1 MFARIAIITETTCY
15 LLSHNKLPQYKEGK
29 CKDDSYREGIW
40 PNCSAFIIHRPQNIW
55 DALAGTICLQMEENH
70 ATTIYST

>member
-29 CKDDSYREGIW
+29 YKDDCYKEGV
-40 PNCSAFIIHRPQNIW
+40 
-55 DALAGTICLQMEENH
+55 
-70 ATTIYST
+70 